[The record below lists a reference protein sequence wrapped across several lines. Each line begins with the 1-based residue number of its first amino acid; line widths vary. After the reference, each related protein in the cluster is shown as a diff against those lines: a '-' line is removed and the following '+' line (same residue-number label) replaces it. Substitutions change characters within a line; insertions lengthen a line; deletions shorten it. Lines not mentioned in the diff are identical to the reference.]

1 MGKRTKLE
9 KFAENLQLPNV
20 FENFEFKLPALY
32 KSLGEKVDF
41 KGTWKSAYFQNAKPL
56 VIELAC
62 GRGEYSCALAA
73 RYPEKNF
80 IGIDIKGAR
89 IWEGAKKAM
98 DKQLHNVCFVRSRIE
113 LLAAFFSPSEVDELW
128 ITFPDPFLKK
138 SRSNK
143 RLTSS
148 PFLDLY
154 TSYLKPSA
162 LLHLKTDDDTLYQFS
177 LETISSHPGFK
188 ILLHHH
194 DIYQSELPGIEDMDI
209 RTYYEKKHLL
219 AGKSIKYIRFQFC
232 G

>member
-143 RLTSS
+143 RLTS
-148 PFLDLY
+148 
-154 TSYLKPSA
+154 
-162 LLHLKTDDDTLYQFS
+162 
-177 LETISSHPGFK
+177 
-188 ILLHHH
+188 
-194 DIYQSELPGIEDMDI
+194 
-209 RTYYEKKHLL
+209 
-219 AGKSIKYIRFQFC
+219 
-232 G
+232 

>member
-1 MGKRTKLE
+1 MK
-9 KFAENLQLPNV
+9 
-20 FENFEFKLPALY
+20 
-32 KSLGEKVDF
+32 
-41 KGTWKSAYFQNAKPL
+41 
-56 VIELAC
+56 
-62 GRGEYSCALAA
+62 
-73 RYPEKNF
+73 KNF